1 MITKGFIDLHMHGTG
16 KYDTRTYN
24 PADILKIAELQAK
37 AGTTAI
43 LPTIYSGTIQQM
55 RENIEAVRKAMRVQ
69 GSESRVRKDYKTSG
83 EKREAKKSRC
93 KTPYSKPH
101 VYSSQITLNHTVQGI
116 ASLILGV
123 HLEGP
128 FLNPAK
134 CGAQRKS
141 SFAKPTISA
150 LKKLIEGYEDIV
162 KIITIAPEL
171 PGALKVIEKCVSF
184 GIKANMGHS
193 DATYKQALEG
203 KKAGASGISHIFNA
217 MRAFHQRE
225 PGLAGMGLLDKDIY
239 IEVIADNI
247 HLSRAT
253 LELIFKI
260 KRNDRIIL
268 VSDSVRDAKKRK
280 VPVYVK
286 SGILAGSAITLADAV
301 NNLKDIGIPEETA
314 VKTAHENP
322 KRYMKELYRNLNFI

>member
-1 MITKGFIDLHMHGTG
+1 MRRKNPDARLRTLNPMYTHHTSRITLNRI
-16 KYDTRTYN
+16 
-24 PADILKIAELQAK
+24 
-37 AGTTAI
+37 
-43 LPTIYSGTIQQM
+43 IQ
-55 RENIEAVRKAMRVQ
+55 
-69 GSESRVRKDYKTSG
+69 D
-83 EKREAKKSRC
+83 
-93 KTPYSKPH
+93 
-101 VYSSQITLNHTVQGI
+101 ITLNHTVQGI

-286 SGILAGSAITLADAV
+286 SGVLAGSAITLADAV

-322 KRYMKELYRNLNFI
+322 KRYMKELYRNLNL